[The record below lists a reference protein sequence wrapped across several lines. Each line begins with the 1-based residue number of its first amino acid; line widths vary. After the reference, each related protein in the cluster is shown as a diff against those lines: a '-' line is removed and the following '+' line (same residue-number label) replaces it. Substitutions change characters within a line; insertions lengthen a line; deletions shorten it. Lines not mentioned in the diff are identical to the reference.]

1 MNQKNSGNKLFK
13 GRYLI
18 AFYGVDDET
27 PVCVFN
33 NLREVMEYRHEEINQ
48 RNYTFLKIHLYKALK
63 RESHS
68 TRMLDG
74 TPMRVYLIDDLEDE
88 EY

>member
-1 MNQKNSGNKLFK
+1 MNKQQNSDKLFK

-18 AFYGVDDET
+18 AFYGYDDET
-27 PVCVFN
+27 PIVVFN
-33 NLREVMEYRHEEINQ
+33 NIKEIMEYRKEEVSQ
-48 RNYTFLKIHLYKALK
+48 RNYTFLKVHLYKALK
-63 RESHS
+63 RENHV

-74 TPMRVYLIDDLEDE
+74 SPMRVYLIDMEDE

>member
-1 MNQKNSGNKLFK
+1 MSKNNDNNLFK

-27 PVCVFN
+27 PICVFN
-33 NLREVMEYRHEEINQ
+33 NIREIMNYRGEEVNQ

-63 RESHS
+63 RENHS

-74 TPMRVYLIDDLEDE
+74 SPMRVYLIDDLEDE